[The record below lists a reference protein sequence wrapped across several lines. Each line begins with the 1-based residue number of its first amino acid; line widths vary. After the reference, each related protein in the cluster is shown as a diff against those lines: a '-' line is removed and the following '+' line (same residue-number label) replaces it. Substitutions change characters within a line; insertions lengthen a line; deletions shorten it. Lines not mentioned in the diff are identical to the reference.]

1 MQYNNG
7 QQQQQYPKI
16 YRMSEEVKAEIKSH
30 LIKATDKTLVDVV
43 FMCDC
48 TGSMGRYMAKAKDT
62 ARQILADVKAAYA
75 EASVFFGFI
84 GYRDHCDDK
93 LIEFL
98 DLTGDVE
105 QVTKFIDKLS
115 PTGGGDEAEAV
126 VDGLE
131 YAAHKVTWREDG
143 DGYINYQLSIILDK
157 AIMHLL
163 LENAMRQLV
172 HILDAPPHGK
182 EFGGR
187 DYHPKGCPCNLDYKK
202 LLKEIKELN
211 VEYMVLNF
219 TKKVDKMVKVYRK
232 YFEEIESVPLV
243 IEKPK
248 IQQQVK
254 AKKRTRPMG
263 GFAKFNVTT
272 QVTKQMAKQIS
283 RGVVSNVKKF
293 KKKIN
298 H

>member
-131 YAAHKVTWREDG
+131 YAAHKVTWRED
-143 DGYINYQLSIILDK
+143 
-157 AIMHLL
+157 
-163 LENAMRQLV
+163 AMRQLV